1 MSIVLFGSFFLF
13 LALGVPIAFVLILS
27 TVTYAFSIGAVSW
40 LLIPQRII
48 FGINIFTMLCL
59 PFFILAGNIMNRGGI
74 TQRLV
79 NFAQAFVG
87 HIRGGLA
94 MVDVLVC
101 MMFGTVS
108 GSAVAGTAAV
118 GSLMIPS
125 MKKEGYDAPFTAGL
139 TAVASTCCPV
149 IPPSLAFVIY
159 GAAAKVSVGDM
170 FLAGVVPGILMG
182 GLMMI
187 VVYIFAVKRNYQ
199 KMERMP
205 MKARLKATIA
215 ALPCLGLPVL
225 VIGGITLGWFTPT
238 EAAAAAVLY
247 ALLLSGLVYRT
258 INMKQLWKAL
268 VESAIDSGSVMLI
281 VGGCYLFG
289 WVISNERLTV
299 HLTEALV
306 AMPASLVVK
315 LILIN
320 IALLVV
326 GMFMDS
332 APAIMLV
339 APILAPAME
348 GLGMDPIQVGMIVCI
363 NLVIGLSTPPVGVC
377 LYSATNIAKCTFG
390 ETVKS
395 ALPFLCTTLF
405 ALILITYVPFIT
417 RIPFILLGR

>member
-1 MSIVLFGSFFLF
+1 MSIVLFASFFLI

-27 TVTYAFSIGAVSW
+27 TVCYAFSIGQVSW
-40 LLIPQRII
+40 ALIPQRII
-48 FGINIFTMLCL
+48 FGVNIFTMLCL
-59 PFFILAGNIMNRGGI
+59 PFFILAGNIMNQGGI

-139 TAVASTCCPV
+139 TAAASTCCPV

-170 FLAGVVPGILMG
+170 FIAGVVPGIIMGSLM
-182 GLMMI
+182 LM
-187 VVYIFAVKRNYQ
+187 VVYFFAVKRNYK
-199 KMERMP
+199 KMEKLS
-205 MKARLKATIA
+205 MKARLQATIS
-215 ALPCLGLPVL
+215 ALPCLGLPAV
-225 VIGGITLGWFTPT
+225 VIGGITCGWFTPT
-238 EAAAAAVLY
+238 EAAAAAVVY
-247 ALLLSGLVYRT
+247 ALILSGLVYRT
-258 INMKQLWKAL
+258 INLKQLWKAL
-268 VESAIDSGSVMLI
+268 VDSAIDSGTVMLI

-306 AMPASLVVK
+306 AMPAPLVVK

-320 IALLVV
+320 LSLLVV

-339 APILAPAME
+339 APILAPAMV
-348 GLGMDPIQVGMIVCI
+348 GLGMDPIQVGLIVCI
-363 NLVIGLSTPPVGVC
+363 NLVIGLATPPVGVC
-377 LYSATNIAKCTFG
+377 LYSATNIAKCSFG

-395 ALPFLCTTLF
+395 SLPFTF
-405 ALILITYVPFIT
+405 ACLLALTLITYVPFIT